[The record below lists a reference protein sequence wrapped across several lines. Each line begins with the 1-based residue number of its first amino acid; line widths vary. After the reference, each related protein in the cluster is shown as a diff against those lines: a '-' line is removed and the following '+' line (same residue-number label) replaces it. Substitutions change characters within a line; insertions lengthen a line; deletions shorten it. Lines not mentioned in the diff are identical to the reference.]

1 MMRVFITIEWR
12 MISMVKTV
20 KGDNFEDIKACGV
33 AVADFSA
40 TWCGPCK
47 MMAPVFQRGHV
58 ITKVLPFQ
66 SFQVFVLA
74 VFHTVADELNGE
86 VDFFSVDVDENPGLA
101 AANKVFSV
109 PTLILYKNGVE
120 ASRSVGA
127 ISKYDLLDFIEKIK

>member
-20 KGDNFEDIKACGV
+20 KVDNFEDIKACGV

-47 MMAPVFQRGHV
+47 MMAP
-58 ITKVLPFQ
+58 
-66 SFQVFVLA
+66 

>member
-1 MMRVFITIEWR
+1 
-12 MISMVKTV
+12 MVKTV
-20 KGDNFEDIKACGV
+20 KEDRFDDIKESKV

-47 MMAPVFQRGHV
+47 MMAP
-58 ITKVLPFQ
+58 I
-66 SFQVFVLA
+66 
-74 VFHTVADELNGE
+74 FHAVADEMGDE
-86 VDFFSVDVDENPGLA
+86 VDFYSVDVDENPGLA

-127 ISKYDLLDFIEKIK
+127 ISRSDLLDFIEKNK

>member
-1 MMRVFITIEWR
+1 MYARGIILLRVFITIEWR

-47 MMAPVFQRGHV
+47 MMAP
-58 ITKVLPFQ
+58 
-66 SFQVFVLA
+66 

-127 ISKYDLLDFIEKIK
+127 ISKYDLLDFIEKNK

>member
-1 MMRVFITIEWR
+1 MITYRGVCYAAFSRVFIRIEWR
-12 MISMVKTV
+12 IIIMVKEV
-20 KGDNFEDIKACGV
+20 KGDNFDDIKACGV
-33 AVADFSA
+33 AVADYSA

-47 MMAPVFQRGHV
+47 MMAPVF
-58 ITKVLPFQ
+58 
-66 SFQVFVLA
+66 
-74 VFHTVADELNGE
+74 HTVADEMKGK

-127 ISKYDLLDFIEKIK
+127 ISKYDLLDFIEKNK

>member
-1 MMRVFITIEWR
+1 MITYRGVCCAAFSRVFIRIEWR
-12 MISMVKTV
+12 MIIMVKEV
-20 KGDNFEDIKACGV
+20 KGDNFDDIKACGV
-33 AVADFSA
+33 AVADYSA

-47 MMAPVFQRGHV
+47 MMAP
-58 ITKVLPFQ
+58 
-66 SFQVFVLA
+66 

-127 ISKYDLLDFIEKIK
+127 ISKYDLLDFIEKNK

>member
-1 MMRVFITIEWR
+1 MSVINLTTE
-12 MISMVKTV
+12 
-20 KGDNFEDIKACGV
+20 NFEEEVLKSEKPFLL
-33 AVADFSA
+33 DFWA

-47 MMAPVFQRGHV
+47 MMAP
-58 ITKVLPFQ
+58 
-66 SFQVFVLA
+66 

>member
-1 MMRVFITIEWR
+1 MYTRGIILLRVFITIEWR

-20 KGDNFEDIKACGV
+20 KDDKFEDIKACGV

-47 MMAPVFQRGHV
+47 MMAPVF
-58 ITKVLPFQ
+58 
-66 SFQVFVLA
+66 
-74 VFHTVADELNGE
+74 HTVADELNSE

-127 ISKYDLLDFIEKIK
+127 ISKYDLLDFIEKNK

>member
-1 MMRVFITIEWR
+1 MRVFITIEWR

-47 MMAPVFQRGHV
+47 MMAP
-58 ITKVLPFQ
+58 
-66 SFQVFVLA
+66 

-127 ISKYDLLDFIEKIK
+127 YIQVRILSISLRRSDDCLRYVSRIF

>member
-1 MMRVFITIEWR
+1 MLMYTRGIILLRVFITIEWR

-47 MMAPVFQRGHV
+47 MMAP
-58 ITKVLPFQ
+58 
-66 SFQVFVLA
+66 

-127 ISKYDLLDFIEKIK
+127 ISKYDLLDFIEKNK

>member
-1 MMRVFITIEWR
+1 MYARGIILLRVFITIEWR

-20 KGDNFEDIKACGV
+20 KGDDFEDIKACGV

-47 MMAPVFQRGHV
+47 MMAP
-58 ITKVLPFQ
+58 
-66 SFQVFVLA
+66 

-127 ISKYDLLDFIEKIK
+127 ISKYDLLDFIEKNK

>member
-47 MMAPVFQRGHV
+47 MMAPVF
-58 ITKVLPFQ
+58 
-66 SFQVFVLA
+66 
-74 VFHTVADELNGE
+74 HTVADELNGE
-86 VDFFSVDVDENPGLA
+86 VDFFSVTWMRIPDLRLPIRCS
-101 AANKVFSV
+101 VF
-109 PTLILYKNGVE
+109 
-120 ASRSVGA
+120 RH
-127 ISKYDLLDFIEKIK
+127 

>member
-1 MMRVFITIEWR
+1 MYARGIILLRVFITIEWR

-20 KGDNFEDIKACGV
+20 KGDDFEDIKACGV

-47 MMAPVFQRGHV
+47 MMAPVF
-58 ITKVLPFQ
+58 
-66 SFQVFVLA
+66 
-74 VFHTVADELNGE
+74 HTVADELNGE
-86 VDFFSVDVDENPGLA
+86 VEFFSVDVDENPGLA

-127 ISKYDLLDFIEKIK
+127 ISKYDLLDFIEKNK

>member
-1 MMRVFITIEWR
+1 MYTRGIILLRVFIRIEWR
-12 MISMVKTV
+12 IIIMVKEV
-20 KGDNFEDIKACGV
+20 KGDNFDDIKACGV
-33 AVADFSA
+33 AVADYSA

-47 MMAPVFQRGHV
+47 MMAPVF
-58 ITKVLPFQ
+58 
-66 SFQVFVLA
+66 
-74 VFHTVADELNGE
+74 HTVADEMNGK

-127 ISKYDLLDFIEKIK
+127 ISKYDLLDFIEKNK

>member
-1 MMRVFITIEWR
+1 MYTRGIILRRVFITIEWR

-47 MMAPVFQRGHV
+47 MMAP
-58 ITKVLPFQ
+58 
-66 SFQVFVLA
+66 

-127 ISKYDLLDFIEKIK
+127 ISKYDLLDFIEKNK

>member
-1 MMRVFITIEWR
+1 MAVIHL
-12 MISMVKTV
+12 SK
-20 KGDNFEDIKACGV
+20 DNFNEEVLESKV
-33 AVADFSA
+33 PVMVDFWA

-47 MMAPVFQRGHV
+47 MMAP
-58 ITKVLPFQ
+58 
-66 SFQVFVLA
+66 

-120 ASRSVGA
+120 TSRSVGA

>member
-1 MMRVFITIEWR
+1 MYTRGIILLRVFITIEWR

-47 MMAPVFQRGHV
+47 MMAPVF
-58 ITKVLPFQ
+58 
-66 SFQVFVLA
+66 
-74 VFHTVADELNGE
+74 HTVADKLNDE

-127 ISKYDLLDFIEKIK
+127 ISKYDLLDFIEKNK